1 MDLLRRA
8 HFLTKLLLVWFVASV
23 GLAVAAPLLKPQG
36 AELLCTGMGSMK
48 MLVTAM
54 DGSQQALD
62 LQDPKLGTQL
72 KGQLHTSLDCP
83 LCGAVS
89 APPPVALNFP
99 AVQLALSY
107 ALQPLPA
114 ARIAARTAAPLQPR
128 GPPSL

>member
-8 HFLTKLLLVWFVASV
+8 RFLTKLLLVWFVASV
-23 GLAVAAPLLKPQG
+23 GLAIASPLLKPQG

-48 MLVTAM
+48 MLVTAI

-62 LQDPKLGTQL
+62 LQDPKLGDLL
-72 KGQLHTSLDCP
+72 KGQMHTSLDCP

-89 APPPVALNFP
+89 APPPVALSLP
-99 AVQLALSY
+99 TAQLALSY

-114 ARIAARTAAPLQPR
+114 AYIAGRTAAPLPPR
-128 GPPSL
+128 GPPAL